1 MGSMSFGGYWPSH
14 LETRIRDMQAARVMN
29 CEMESGILL
38 TLAGL
43 FGLRAGSI
51 CIVSDRTPWKG
62 PAAIDFEANMSSCVE
77 VARAAMRAL
86 A

>member
-1 MGSMSFGGYWPSH
+1 MSYGGYWPSH
-14 LETRIRDMQAARVMN
+14 MEARIRDMQAARVMN
-29 CEMESGILL
+29 CEMESGVLL

-51 CIVSDRTPWKG
+51 CIVSDRTPWEG
-62 PAAIDFEANMSSCVE
+62 PAQIDFEANMGSCVQ
-77 VARAAMRAL
+77 VARAAMRSL